1 MNILVVVTEGFP
13 RISSGR
19 PHTRSFVH
27 GEAEADIAPIVQVKT
42 ADINFGNLNPVNEG
56 PFIINDKELKQAVLV
71 PVGIPPV
78 RREYALLHPLK
89 SPGKSIFPAV
99 RHSGKN

>member
-1 MNILVVVTEGFP
+1 ML
-13 RISSGR
+13 
-19 PHTRSFVH
+19 RSFVH

-42 ADINFGNLNPVNEG
+42 ADINFGYLNPVNEG

-78 RREYALLHPLK
+78 RREYASYIPEIPRGSPLFT
-89 SPGKSIFPAV
+89 PGASLPSSRDTDI
-99 RHSGKN
+99 